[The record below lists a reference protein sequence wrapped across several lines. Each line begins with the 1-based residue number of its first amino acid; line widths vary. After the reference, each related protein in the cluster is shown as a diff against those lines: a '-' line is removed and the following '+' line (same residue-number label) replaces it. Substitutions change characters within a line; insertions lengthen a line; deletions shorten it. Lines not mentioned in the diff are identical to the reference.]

1 MRRYTPER
9 VTIIRAHHPLLGQEF
24 PVVRE
29 GREVLLLELADR
41 SRIRLPRNWTDADGP
56 PETSPG
62 SGPAVVC
69 TVDSLRAVA
78 RLVEALAARATS
90 RATGRGCGERA
101 AETSSPEG

>member
-9 VTIIRAHHPLLGQEF
+9 VTVIRAHHPFVGQEF
-24 PVVRE
+24 LVVRE
-29 GREVLLLELADR
+29 GREFLLLELADR
-41 SRIRLPRNWTDADGP
+41 SRIRLPRNWTDADGLAA
-56 PETSPG
+56 TSPG

-90 RATGRGCGERA
+90 RATGPDCGERE
-101 AETSSPEG
+101 AEPSSPEG